1 MPTRLDLDPPDL
13 SSDPGA
19 CAAVKDERVAVS
31 FAASDGVLA
40 SAVGSNAYRAGDALV
55 TGSTG
60 DRWTVSR
67 ARFDAKYRPD
77 GGQRPGEAGP
87 YRNLP
92 QPVLAKRMAAPFR
105 IARCAGGDLLTG
117 EAGDWLLQYAPGDYG
132 VVERARF
139 ERVYQLL

>member
-1 MPTRLDLDPPDL
+1 MPSRLDLETPDL
-13 SSDPGA
+13 STDPGA
-19 CAAVKDERVAVS
+19 LAAVKDEVVAVT
-31 FAASDGVLA
+31 FAASAGVLA
-40 SAVGSNAYRAGDALV
+40 SAVGSNGYCAGDALV

-60 DRWTVSR
+60 DRWSVSR

-92 QPVLAKRMAAPFR
+92 QPVLAKRMPVPFR
-105 IARCAGGDLLTG
+105 IARSAGGDLLTG

-132 VVERARF
+132 VVDRARF